1 VNYQSEQTCRSCGRD
16 DLRLVLPLGE
26 TPLASR
32 LLRQDQLERPE
43 LSIPLDL
50 VFCPNCTLVQI
61 RQTVYPATLF
71 DAEYP
76 HFSSVSQ
83 ALLQHS
89 RENALELMDSRNLGR
104 NSLVIEVASNDG
116 YMLRNFVRAS
126 IPALGIDPS
135 AVPAKAAQEAGVPT
149 LCAFFDREL
158 ARQLR
163 GENRLA
169 DVVIANNVLTRVPDL
184 NGFVGGIKTLLKD
197 DGVAVIEVPYLID
210 IISQCE
216 FDAIHHQNLCYFSV
230 TALHELF
237 ERHGLF
243 LNDVRRLP
251 IHGGSLRLFVGNRS
265 GMSAAVQSL
274 LEQESNQGSTHL
286 DYYKELPGQ
295 VNGIRA
301 SLVNLLSN
309 LKSRACTIAA
319 YGAAGKATTL
329 LSYCQIGRALID
341 YVVDLNPFKQGRY
354 MGGSHLPICAPPRLL
369 EDRPDY
375 VLLLAW
381 NFAREILQQQ
391 ADYRRQGGR
400 FIIPLPDLQIV

>member
-1 VNYQSEQTCRSCGRD
+1 
-16 DLRLVLPLGE
+16 
-26 TPLASR
+26 
-32 LLRQDQLERPE
+32 
-43 LSIPLDL
+43 
-50 VFCPNCTLVQI
+50 
-61 RQTVYPATLF
+61 
-71 DAEYP
+71 
-76 HFSSVSQ
+76 
-83 ALLQHS
+83 
-89 RENALELMDSRNLGR
+89 MDSRNLGR
-104 NSLVIEVASNDG
+104 NSLVIEIASNDG
-116 YMLRNFVRAS
+116 YMLRNFVKAG
-126 IPALGIDPS
+126 IPALGIDP
-135 AVPAKAAQEAGVPT
+135 AAAPAEAAREAGIPT
-149 LCAFFDREL
+149 LCAFFDQDL
-158 ARQLR
+158 ARQLHDK
-163 GENRLA
+163 NRLA
-169 DVVIANNVLTRVPDL
+169 DVVIANDVLTRVPDL

-210 IISQCE
+210 LISQCE
-216 FDAIHHQNLCYFSV
+216 FGTIHHENLCYFSV
-230 TALHELF
+230 TALHQLF
-237 ERHGLF
+237 KRHGMC

-251 IHGGSLRLFVGNRS
+251 VHGGSLRLFVGNRS

-295 VNGIRA
+295 VNGIRV

-391 ADYRRQGGR
+391 EDYRRQGGR